1 MLSRRLLLA
10 SLTSSALALSMAAPT
25 LAHAQDKVIKVGTLK
40 LIHGITPYFY
50 DKFTPAGYKI
60 EVIPFETPTD
70 GKNAVVT
77 KSVDFGTYGLAAATL
92 GAAAGGPV
100 VIVAPTC
107 NGGMAVVVGK
117 DSGIGSFKELKGKRV
132 YLAWIDPRG
141 RIQRSFEGRR
151 HDHQRCEVG
160 TRVLQ

>member
-1 MLSRRLLLA
+1 
-10 SLTSSALALSMAAPT
+10 
-25 LAHAQDKVIKVGTLK
+25 IKVGTLK

-92 GAAAGGPV
+92 GAAAGEPV

-107 NGGMAVVVGK
+107 NGGMAIVVGK
-117 DSGIGSFKELKGKRV
+117 NSGIGNFKALKGKRV
-132 YLAWIDPRG
+132 GILPGSTQEAVFLDRLKA
-141 RIQRSFEGRR
+141 EG
-151 HDHQRCEVG
+151 
-160 TRVLQ
+160 